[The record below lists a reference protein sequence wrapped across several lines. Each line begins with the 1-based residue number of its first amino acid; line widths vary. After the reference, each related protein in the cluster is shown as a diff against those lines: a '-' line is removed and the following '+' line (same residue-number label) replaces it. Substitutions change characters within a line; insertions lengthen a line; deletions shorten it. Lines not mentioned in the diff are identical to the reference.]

1 MSKIVSGIMDKLEHK
16 PIYAENDRGEVT
28 LSFRDAY
35 HLQDFVGEIRKHGVV
50 YGMELAKLTKEAPP
64 IIHLT
69 PKGTL
74 PLQDMMQCANR
85 MKESQTP
92 PSPAISVVRW
102 MSRGET

>member
-50 YGMELAKLTKEAPP
+50 YGIELSKLTKEAPP
-64 IIHLT
+64 MNFEV
-69 PKGTL
+69 PKV
-74 PLQDMMQCANR
+74 
-85 MKESQTP
+85 
-92 PSPAISVVRW
+92 PAISVVRW
-102 MSRGET
+102 MSRGGKQR